1 MTSTPYDMIPS
12 EHFNGANKAINTWH
26 VVIAFI
32 VSSLLIAAYSHLIG
46 LNITPFKAESG
57 LFIAQAWNH
66 GDHFDFIKPLLTH
79 ARNGH
84 FTPVFFILEFVQA
97 GWFGA
102 EEQYWFI
109 RQMLVL
115 GLLSTSLY
123 LLTRSTLAFTS
134 LHPRAC
140 AVIAGLVTTAF
151 VVQPTVLELT
161 TWPFM
166 AAQLLCIACGAMAT
180 SNLLKATRTSHIK
193 PIYWALAWGY
203 ASMHLFGVGFTISAT
218 VIVAA
223 IACTWA
229 LRLPAKAYAAAA
241 VSTVMTLIHA
251 AIMAQSTEQ
260 ATGERVSNLGDHVI
274 RMGALYMGS
283 VQGGARSLWAN
294 GRFPWP
300 NPDSYATDA
309 AYGYALL
316 FAIVATSIA
325 LLWKGRREQKPLLV
339 AYGLVAGI
347 FAFSLGLYCA
357 LIVVR
362 LQYSPGNTAINPFLF
377 GTRYLIFPAFF
388 IFLLSPLLLIP
399 MAKSLGNWAILPAS
413 AIGGGG
419 VIATYVFFTTV
430 TTLWPVFATPFSV
443 SWSKVVNDT
452 RVQLKTTGF
461 IQDRPLL
468 ELDPEFH
475 AELHQFSGLLESE
488 LGCRDCVKFQDQ
500 GK

>member
-1 MTSTPYDMIPS
+1 MTSTSYDMIPS
-12 EHFNGANKAINTWH
+12 EHFNGTSKVVNTWH

-32 VSSLLIAAYSHLIG
+32 VSSLLITAYSRLIG
-46 LNITPFKAESG
+46 LNMTPFRAESG

-84 FTPVFFILEFVQA
+84 FTPVFFILEFLQA

-102 EEQYWFI
+102 NEQYWFI

-123 LLTRSTLAFTS
+123 LLSHSALALTS

-140 AVIAGLVTTAF
+140 VVIAGLVAMAF

-166 AAQLLCIACGAMAT
+166 AAQLLCLACGAMAT
-180 SNLLKATRTSHIK
+180 SNLLDATRTSHIK

-203 ASMHLFGVGFTISAT
+203 ASMHWFGVGFTISVT

-241 VSTVMTLIHA
+241 VSTIMTLIHA

-260 ATGERVSNLGDHVI
+260 ETGEGTINLGDHVI

-283 VQGGARSLWAN
+283 LQGGARSLWAN

-300 NPDSYATDA
+300 NPDTYATDA

-339 AYGLVAGI
+339 AYGLVTGI

-362 LQYSPGNTAINPFLF
+362 LQYSFGNTAINPFLF
-377 GTRYLIFPAFF
+377 GTRYLIFPGFF

-399 MAKSLGNWAILPAS
+399 MAKSVGSWVILPAS
-413 AIGGGG
+413 AIGGGAA
-419 VIATYVFFTTV
+419 IATYVFFTTV
-430 TTLWPVFATPFSV
+430 TTLWPIFATPFSV
-443 SWSKVVNDT
+443 TWSRVVEDART
-452 RVQLKTTGF
+452 QMKTNGF
-461 IQDRPLL
+461 IQDR
-468 ELDPEFH
+468 
-475 AELHQFSGLLESE
+475 
-488 LGCRDCVKFQDQ
+488 
-500 GK
+500 

>member
-1 MTSTPYDMIPS
+1 MIPS
-12 EHFNGANKAINTWH
+12 EHFNGTSKVVNTWH

-32 VSSLLIAAYSHLIG
+32 VSSLLITAYSRLIG
-46 LNITPFKAESG
+46 LNMTPFRAESG

-84 FTPVFFILEFVQA
+84 FTPVFFILEFLQA

-102 EEQYWFI
+102 NEQYWFI

-123 LLTRSTLAFTS
+123 LLSHSALALTS

-140 AVIAGLVTTAF
+140 VVIAGLVAMAF

-166 AAQLLCIACGAMAT
+166 AAQLLCLACGAMAT
-180 SNLLKATRTSHIK
+180 SNLLDATRTSHIK

-203 ASMHLFGVGFTISAT
+203 ASMHWFGVGFTISVT

-241 VSTVMTLIHA
+241 VSTIMTLIHA

-260 ATGERVSNLGDHVI
+260 ETGEGTINLGDHVI

-283 VQGGARSLWAN
+283 LQGGARSLWAN

-300 NPDSYATDA
+300 NPDTYATDA

-339 AYGLVAGI
+339 AYGLVTGI

-362 LQYSPGNTAINPFLF
+362 LQYSFGNTAINPFLF
-377 GTRYLIFPAFF
+377 GTRYLIFPGFF

-399 MAKSLGNWAILPAS
+399 MAKSVGSWVILPAS
-413 AIGGGG
+413 AIGGGAA
-419 VIATYVFFTTV
+419 IATYVFFTTV
-430 TTLWPVFATPFSV
+430 TTLWPIFATPFSV
-443 SWSKVVNDT
+443 TWSRVVEDART
-452 RVQLKTTGF
+452 QMKTNGF
-461 IQDRPLL
+461 IQDR
-468 ELDPEFH
+468 
-475 AELHQFSGLLESE
+475 
-488 LGCRDCVKFQDQ
+488 
-500 GK
+500 

>member
-1 MTSTPYDMIPS
+1 MIPS
-12 EHFNGANKAINTWH
+12 EPFNGTSKVVETWH

-32 VSSLLIAAYSHLIG
+32 VFSLLIAAYSDLIG
-46 LNITPFKAESG
+46 LNMTPFRAESG
-57 LFIAQAWNH
+57 LFIAQAWSH

-84 FTPVFFILEFVQA
+84 YTPVFFILEFVQS

-102 EEQYWFI
+102 DEQYWFI

-123 LLTRSTLAFTS
+123 LLTHSALAPTS

-140 AVIAGLVTTAF
+140 AVIAGLVATAF

-166 AAQLLCIACGAMAT
+166 AAQLLCLACGAMAT
-180 SNLLKATRTSHIK
+180 SNLLNAIRTNHIK
-193 PIYWALAWGY
+193 PLYWALAWGY
-203 ASMHLFGVGFTISAT
+203 ASMHLFGVGFTISVT
-218 VIVAA
+218 VIVAT

-241 VSTVMTLIHA
+241 VSTIMTLMHA

-260 ATGERVSNLGDHVI
+260 ATGERTVNLGDHVI

-283 VQGGARSLWAN
+283 LQGGARSLWAN

-300 NPDSYATDA
+300 NPDTYATDA

-316 FAIVATSIA
+316 LAIVATSIA
-325 LLWKGRREQKPLLV
+325 LLWKGRREQKPRLV
-339 AYGLVAGI
+339 AYGLLSGI

-399 MAKSLGNWAILPAS
+399 LAKSLGNWAILPVS
-413 AIGGGG
+413 AIGGGAA
-419 VIATYVFFTTV
+419 VATYVFFTTV
-430 TTLWPVFATPFSV
+430 TTLWPIFATPFSEK
-443 SWSKVVNDT
+443 WSKVVEDA
-452 RVQLKTTGF
+452 RVQLKTSGF

-500 GK
+500 DK